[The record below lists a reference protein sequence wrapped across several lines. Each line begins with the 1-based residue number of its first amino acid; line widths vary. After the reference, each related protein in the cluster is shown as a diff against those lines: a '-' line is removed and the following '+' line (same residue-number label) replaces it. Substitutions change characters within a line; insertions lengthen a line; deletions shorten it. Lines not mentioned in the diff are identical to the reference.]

1 MGPTSVRDS
10 SLTLFDL
17 DLRFFLFVFFDHLP
31 YLLRPLVSALIN
43 VIIVPFASIRSH
55 INVFIPFRYLSWGLL
70 SHEQMRTRKDT
81 DKLEIGCIWELVN
94 SWHTCGWREIAR
106 RTYTHKP
113 VYGGETVLFTDAYSA
128 HRIIDLG

>member
-1 MGPTSVRDS
+1 MFLRHLANTDIFVNSTNSSTVGPTSVRDS

-55 INVFIPFRYLSWGLL
+55 FIPIRYLSWGLL

-81 DKLEIGCIWELVN
+81 DKLV
-94 SWHTCGWREIAR
+94 
-106 RTYTHKP
+106 
-113 VYGGETVLFTDAYSA
+113 VFDDGEMSQMTNN
-128 HRIIDLG
+128 GNW